1 MKNALVACLLSFVAC
16 AAHALDLDRPMVL
29 VAAPDLRGPYSHTT
43 LLVVPLDGQHFG
55 FILNRATDVTLGT
68 LFPDHAPSGN
78 VIDPVYL
85 GGPEHANEVFAVV
98 PRNPGEPS
106 LRLFGD
112 VFLTAH
118 APMVDQIIEQ
128 TPNEA
133 RYFVGFVAWQ
143 PGELAAELEAGYWYL
158 SDPDPAL
165 VFSKDTERMWESQMK
180 RLGKRLVPRKGLR
193 EA

>member
-1 MKNALVACLLSFVAC
+1 MKNALLAGLLYFVVC
-16 AAHALDLDRPMVL
+16 AAPAQELDQPMLL

-55 FILNRATDVTLGT
+55 FILNRSTDVKLGT
-68 LFPDHAPSGN
+68 LFPDHAPSAN
-78 VIDPVYL
+78 VTDPVYL

-98 PRNPGEPS
+98 PRDPGEPS
-106 LRLFGD
+106 LRLFGE

-118 APMVDQIIEQ
+118 APMVDRIIEQ

-143 PGELAAELEAGYWYL
+143 PGELAAELEAGYWYV

-165 VFSKDTERMWESQMK
+165 VFSEDTERMWESQMK
-180 RLGKRLVPRKGLR
+180 RLGKRLLPRKGLR